1 MNSTKN
7 EQRKIHISE
16 LPTDLPDFS
25 SYEPK
30 DFLIKNWIINWI
42 SKAISQ
48 NQIKDNDLL
57 PAKSDLSKYLGV
69 SVGTVQ
75 NAIRYV
81 EDEGYLK
88 SKQKLGT
95 MISSSTNPISPIV
108 KSTSKRDKAVLA
120 VKKYI
125 IQKDLQVNKPVPSTR
140 KMSEILK
147 ISQNTLRLAYE
158 FLCKEGYFVSRQVR
172 GNDSNWLLIKYP
184 HLTKQEMINSNLN
197 KSDTLVDKITLE
209 LKNFLGE
216 NFEIGDRIPSHDALA
231 SKLNVSIKTI
241 HDCVRILNREGIL
254 LSRRGRYGT
263 ILSSNPLKSEKE
275 QQKENY
281 IFSNAYDAS
290 FYNYQKIENKLLSL
304 LSSEYKSGDK
314 LPSMK
319 QLSEKFDV
327 STNTIR
333 KSLISLSEQG
343 YITFGRGR
351 YGGTFVVDVP
361 DNNEKNSYQW
371 LSINPDYM

>member
-1 MNSTKN
+1 M
-7 EQRKIHISE
+7 
-16 LPTDLPDFS
+16 
-25 SYEPK
+25 
-30 DFLIKNWIINWI
+30 
-42 SKAISQ
+42 
-48 NQIKDNDLL
+48 
-57 PAKSDLSKYLGV
+57 
-69 SVGTVQ
+69 
-75 NAIRYV
+75 
-81 EDEGYLK
+81 
-88 SKQKLGT
+88 
-95 MISSSTNPISPIV
+95 
-108 KSTSKRDKAVLA
+108 
-120 VKKYI
+120 
-125 IQKDLQVNKPVPSTR
+125 
-140 KMSEILK
+140 
-147 ISQNTLRLAYE
+147 
-158 FLCKEGYFVSRQVR
+158 
-172 GNDSNWLLIKYP
+172 
-184 HLTKQEMINSNLN
+184 
-197 KSDTLVDKITLE
+197 
-209 LKNFLGE
+209 GE